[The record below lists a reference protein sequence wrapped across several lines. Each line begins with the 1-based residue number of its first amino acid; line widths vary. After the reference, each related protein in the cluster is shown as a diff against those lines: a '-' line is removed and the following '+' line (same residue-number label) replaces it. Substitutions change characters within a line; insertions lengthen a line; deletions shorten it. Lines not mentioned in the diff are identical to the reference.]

1 MKRFIGAILVVLL
14 VTFPRCAGRAG
25 EVRLSFT
32 GDIIM
37 HMPVKMCAR
46 AHNEPG
52 TQPHQSRN
60 NRGFDFL
67 FERIRPVFSDSDM
80 VVGNMEFPVV
90 PPFTSKPKIFNC
102 EPDVLSA
109 MKKAGFHVMHIANN
123 HILDQGEAGVVS
135 TMRYLR
141 AYGLDYLGVG
151 HNEAEARGGIVRT
164 LRGIR
169 VGLIGYAGYLN
180 YPLPASASGYR
191 LNWLYNRERVIED
204 IAAVKK
210 RCDFLIMVAHT
221 GLEYRYRPR
230 ERDRELFKEYLNAG
244 VDCIIGHHPH
254 VVQPA
259 ERVIAQ
265 DGRICY
271 IFYSLGNFISNQS
284 TEGMININGVTL
296 TTRDSIIVRCILS
309 KSFVGRQLDV
319 CYEIVPIFTRNAING
334 ATGRRE
340 IQTVLVDDEINAL
353 RSVLSASSGEER
365 VDIERRLTFLYQKSE
380 AVKAAVFDG
389 SDLKEVT
396 FKYR

>member
-1 MKRFIGAILVVLL
+1 
-14 VTFPRCAGRAG
+14 
-25 EVRLSFT
+25 
-32 GDIIM
+32 M
-37 HMPVKMCAR
+37 HIPVKMCAR
-46 AHNEPG
+46 EHDEPG
-52 TQPHQSRN
+52 PEPGQSRN

-67 FERIRPVFSDSDM
+67 FERIHPVFSDSDM
-80 VVGNMEFPVV
+80 VVGNMEFPIA

-102 EPDVLSA
+102 EPDVLPA

-135 TMRYLR
+135 TMRYLQ

-180 YPLPASASGYR
+180 YRLPASPSGYR

-221 GLEYRYRPR
+221 GLEYRFRPR
-230 ERDRELFKEYLNAG
+230 ERDRELFRECLNAG

-254 VVQPA
+254 VIQPA
-259 ERVIAQ
+259 ERVIAH

-284 TEGMININGVTL
+284 TQGMININGVTL
-296 TTRDSIIVRCILS
+296 TTRDGIIVRCILS
-309 KSFVGRQLDV
+309 SSPLSRVIDAR
-319 CYEIVPIFTRNAING
+319 YEVVPIFTRNTTDR

-340 IQTVLVDDEINAL
+340 IQTVLADDEINAL
-353 RSVLSASSGEER
+353 RSALSASSGEER
-365 VDIERRLTFLYQKSE
+365 VDIERRLKLMYQKSE
-380 AVKAAVFDG
+380 AVKAAVLDG
-389 SDLKEVT
+389 SDLKEVS